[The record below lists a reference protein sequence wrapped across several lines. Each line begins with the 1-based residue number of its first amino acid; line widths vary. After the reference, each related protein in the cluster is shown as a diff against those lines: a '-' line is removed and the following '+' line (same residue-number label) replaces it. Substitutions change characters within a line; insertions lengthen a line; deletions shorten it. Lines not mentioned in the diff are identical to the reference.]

1 MTVGVAVKVFDGIVL
16 ATDSA
21 TTIELGA
28 AGHQVYNSANKI
40 FHLHRQY
47 PIAAMTWGLGN
58 VGSASIATLAKDL
71 RRRLMGAD
79 PNHEDW
85 ELKDDFTVKAVAE
98 RLVEM
103 VFDELYA
110 TEFAGNAT
118 APLLGFLVA
127 GYSGRESQAEAWLVQ
142 MDDPATRPTAS
153 VAVSGDQSGWLA
165 YAQPE
170 AATRLFK
177 GFDPNILVHLQQ
189 VLTPQELLKVEGVLS
204 SGVLDRPVVIAPM
217 PFADAI
223 NFAKYV
229 VDTTVGYTRYVLGPD
244 TVGGQ
249 VEVAGISRH
258 EGFKWISRKHY
269 YSPTMNPRDPDHDH

>member
-21 TTIELGA
+21 TTIDLGPG
-28 AGHQVYNSANKI
+28 GHQVYNSANKI

-58 VGSASIATLAKDL
+58 VGAASIATLAKDL
-71 RRRLMGAD
+71 RRRFTGAD
-79 PNHEDW
+79 PDHEDW
-85 ELKDDFTVKAVAE
+85 ELADDFTVQAVAE
-98 RLVEM
+98 RLVDM

-110 TEFAGNAT
+110 SEFAGQAS

-127 GYSGRESQAEAWLVQ
+127 GYSSRESQAEAWLVQ
-142 MDDPATRPTAS
+142 MDDPGTRPMVTE
-153 VAVSGDQSGWLA
+153 AVSGDQSGWLA

-177 GFDPNILVHLQQ
+177 GFDPNILGHLAQ
-189 VLTPQELLKVEGVLS
+189 VLDASELAKVQTVLS
-204 SGVLDRPVVIAPM
+204 SGVLDRPVVIASM

-223 NFAKYV
+223 HFAKYV

-269 YSPTMNPRDPDHDH
+269 YTPTLNPKDPDHDH